1 MLKNNPNITSIRN
14 KDFITSLKRTSFIQ
28 MIDNSGHLV
37 IDYNPEKFPFSSS
50 MMDLL
55 IERKFLK
62 KPVSLDQLHNYL
74 PFEDMQVD
82 KNQINNVIKSLYDT
96 NQTITNLYQKF
107 MSEIIANHIGEN
119 AYIQKTPTNRFS
131 FPFSKG
137 MSYRDYHIDI
147 MLGHPPEEI
156 NVWVPFT
163 NSSLAKSFKILP
175 LEYSLELL
183 NKYNYDMQAIHFE
196 IWNNNK
202 LFDSLEKNSIFVDL
216 RPGQALLFDS
226 RCFHASVLNESNYT
240 RVSMDVRIIPAN
252 AYDNLPFTYVGTGRR
267 KSEFIVGDYY
277 SKTEV
282 EL

>member
-1 MLKNNPNITSIRN
+1 MLKNNPNITSICN
-14 KDFITSLKRTSFIQ
+14 EDFITSLKRTSFIQ
-28 MIDNSGHLV
+28 KIDNSGHLV
-37 IDYNPEKFPFSSS
+37 IDYNPKKFPFSSS
-50 MMDLL
+50 MIDLL
-55 IERKFLK
+55 IESKFLK
-62 KPVSLDQLHNYL
+62 NSVPLDKLHNYL
-74 PFEDMQVD
+74 SLEDMQVD

-96 NQTITNLYQKF
+96 NKTNTNLYQKF

-183 NKYNYDMQAIHFE
+183 KKYNYDMQAIHFE

-202 LFDSLEKNSIFVDL
+202 LFDSLEKNSIFVEL
-216 RPGQALLFDS
+216 KPGQALLFDS
-226 RCFHASVLNESNYT
+226 RCFHASVLNKSNYT
-240 RVSMDVRIIPAN
+240 RVSMDVRIIPVRDYN
-252 AYDNLPFTYVGTGRR
+252 NLPFTYIGTGRR
-267 KSEFIVGDYY
+267 KSEFITGDYY